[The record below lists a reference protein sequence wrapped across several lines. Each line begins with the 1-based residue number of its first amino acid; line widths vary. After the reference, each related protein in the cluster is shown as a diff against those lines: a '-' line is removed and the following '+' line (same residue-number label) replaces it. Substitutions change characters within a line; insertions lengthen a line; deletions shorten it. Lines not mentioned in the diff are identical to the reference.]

1 MPNVSFQEEDISI
14 INKIISDFGQSVL
27 EDIDNNLEAWIIG
40 DKDEVFFK
48 KKFHSAIKHR
58 SIIDPFDE
66 LPCNKTVKFR
76 HIAVINKCSKNGK
89 GIEAVYG
96 NSQRELYDLASCVF
110 FRLANEFPSDKNA
123 STNGPSANIN

>member
-1 MPNVSFQEEDISI
+1 MPNDSFQKEDISI
-14 INKIISDFGQSVL
+14 IKKIISDFGQSVL

-48 KKFHSAIKHR
+48 KKIHSAIKHK

-66 LPCNKTVKFR
+66 LPCNKTVKLR
-76 HIAVINKCSKNGK
+76 HIAVINNCSKSGK

-96 NSQRELYDLASCVF
+96 NSQRELYDFASCVF
-110 FRLANEFPSDKNA
+110 FRLANEFPSNKNA
-123 STNGPSANIN
+123 STISLSANIH